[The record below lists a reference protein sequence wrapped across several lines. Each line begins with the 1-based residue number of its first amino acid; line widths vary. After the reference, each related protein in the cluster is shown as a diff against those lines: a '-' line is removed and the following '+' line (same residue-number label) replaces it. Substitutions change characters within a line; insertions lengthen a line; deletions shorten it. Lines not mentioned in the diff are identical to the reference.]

1 LSKNVSDYLVEILE
15 DAGVPD
21 YITNKTKNRDKNVYD
36 YLVEMLVKAGVKPI
50 YASTRDSLKPV
61 N

>member
-1 LSKNVSDYLVEILE
+1 M
-15 DAGVPD
+15 
-21 YITNKTKNRDKNVYD
+21 DKNVYD

-50 YASTRDSLKPV
+50 YAITGDILNPV